1 MTNPRKLQVRF
12 WGVRGSI
19 PTPVADNLG
28 YGGNTACVE
37 VRYEAEP
44 PLIFDAGTGARRLCT
59 ALLKEAGGSP
69 FSANIFLTHFHWDH
83 IQGIP
88 FMPALHAA
96 SSQLTFYSDR
106 PADMLQDTLKG
117 QMSSPY
123 FPVHLPE
130 VLAEVR
136 HHQIEPQGLEIGSL
150 TVKPFPLCHPDGA
163 VGYRI
168 SAPGECV
175 VYASDHE
182 HGDDQYDRGVLEN
195 AQGADMLIYDA
206 QFTPEE
212 YPSRVGWGHSTW
224 LEGTKVARQAGVN
237 QLALFHHDPGHDDQ
251 ALSAIERD
259 ARGEFA
265 NTVVTKEGQ

>member
-1 MTNPRKLQVRF
+1 MAGPLKIQVRF

-19 PTPVADNLG
+19 PTPVAHNLG
-28 YGGNTACVE
+28 HGGNTACIE
-37 VRYEAEP
+37 VRYGGER
-44 PLIFDAGTGARRLCT
+44 PLIFDAGTGAPRLFA
-59 ALLKEAGGSP
+59 ALLEEAGGQP

-83 IQGIP
+83 IQGVP
-88 FMPALHAA
+88 FMPALYSA

-106 PADMLQDTLKG
+106 PADTLSDTLKG

-130 VLAEVR
+130 VRAEVR
-136 HHQIEPQGLEIGSL
+136 HRQIEPRGLEFGSL
-150 TVKPFPLCHPDGA
+150 TVKPFPLHHPDGA

-182 HGDDQYDRGVLEN
+182 HGDAQYDRGLLEN

-212 YPSRVGWGHSTW
+212 YPSRKGWGHGTW
-224 LEGTKVARQAGVN
+224 LEGAKVARQAGVG
-237 QLALFHHDPGHDDQ
+237 QLVLFHHDPAHDDKT
-251 ALSAIERD
+251 LSAIERD
-259 ARGEFA
+259 ARGEFVNA
-265 NTVVTKEGQ
+265 VAAKEG

>member
-1 MTNPRKLQVRF
+1 MNKPRKLQVRF

-19 PTPVADNLG
+19 PTPVARNLG
-28 YGGNTACVE
+28 CGGNTACIE
-37 VRYEAEP
+37 VRYGAEP
-44 PLIFDAGTGARRLCT
+44 PLIFDAGTGARRLSA
-59 ALLKEAGGSP
+59 ALLKEAGGRP
-69 FSANIFLTHFHWDH
+69 FSSNIFLTHFHWDH
-83 IQGIP
+83 IQGVP
-88 FMPALHAA
+88 FMPALYEA
-96 SSQLTFYSDR
+96 SSQLTFHSDR
-106 PADMLQDTLKG
+106 PPGTLRDALKG

-136 HHQIEPQGLEIGSL
+136 HRQIKPQGLEFGSL
-150 TVKPFPLCHPDGA
+150 IVKPFPLRHPDGA

-168 SAPGECV
+168 NAPGECV

-212 YPSRVGWGHSTW
+212 YSSRMGWGHGTW
-224 LEGTKVARQAGVN
+224 LEAAKIAQQAGVG
-237 QLALFHHDPGHDDQ
+237 QLVLFHHDPGHDDE
-251 ALSAIERD
+251 AVAAIERD
-259 ARGEFA
+259 ARSEFS
-265 NTVVTKEGQ
+265 NTVAAREG